1 MYESARIGNSDPVET
16 FLGCG
21 ERPTGGEEDDGA
33 WILDG
38 AWWMGRRCASAAAA
52 AHHAFKPV
60 SALAISL
67 IARAYANARAP
78 VDLCDLRADVDMDM
92 ADGQGW
98 AVGEWKDRV
107 VGEWVKG
114 PAWDEKGLLE
124 DVERVEEVVSSSGWW
139 SGKEEAIPAPISVGP
154 CTGGGGGDVVE
165 DNDAPLAG
173 NEVGVMGPLLTT
185 SAAGSKPFALSSSI
199 RISGLCFLPGSP
211 TMGGGVSRESI
222 SPISSIAPPSMSVSS
237 VMEDE

>member
-1 MYESARIGNSDPVET
+1 
-16 FLGCG
+16 
-21 ERPTGGEEDDGA
+21 
-33 WILDG
+33 
-38 AWWMGRRCASAAAA
+38 
-52 AHHAFKPV
+52 
-60 SALAISL
+60 
-67 IARAYANARAP
+67 
-78 VDLCDLRADVDMDM
+78 MDM
-92 ADGQGW
+92 ADGQGRA
-98 AVGEWKDRV
+98 AVWKDRV
-107 VGEWVKG
+107 VGEWVSVG
-114 PAWDEKGLLE
+114 PAWDENGLL
-124 DVERVEEVVSSSGWW
+124 EVVSSSGWW

-154 CTGGGGGDVVE
+154 CTGGGGGGDVVE

-211 TMGGGVSRESI
+211 TVGGGVSRESI